1 MYIYI
6 YIYVD
11 KDIHTYIHH
20 LYYRDK
26 APAFR
31 GATAALKA
39 SLTKLM
45 KRVTEASSR
54 VEKAGTAESV
64 VKSVVK

>member
-1 MYIYI
+1 MYIDI
-6 YIYVD
+6 
-11 KDIHTYIHH
+11 DIHTHIHH
-20 LYYRDK
+20 LYYLDK
-26 APAFR
+26 APPFR

-54 VEKAGTAESV
+54 VEKAGNGRVCGEERGEIVWNT
-64 VKSVVK
+64 